1 MERIVRI
8 VTKNLVSRLPSEQDF
23 YRPDQLR
30 ALKFPDFIVDRI
42 VKEMER
48 NIDDNITLPYTEW
61 ADVKNKHVQEAW
73 KEFISVLRSEARF
86 PNAYAPSV
94 IEAAVSDSLEMLLQ
108 PRKNIPLMIFGS
120 DKAIDRITLEERSES
135 IVVYKHL
142 AIAPVKY
149 LHKKK
154 LEAISFEQYSRI
166 IEMVDEK
173 IISRYNALSWA
184 QLLEPLFLLL
194 GDSIDTN
201 MLRIFFQDKKR
212 PRIAR
217 MFDEMSSSIN
227 RAGLIEALS
236 SPELLDSVTDPD
248 PKDIAYQEEKTVEK
262 KEAPALNKSGQADQ
276 ESGLSL
282 VKISN
287 SGDKE
292 DEDIPLHSR
301 FMFDENAN
309 EDSDEPAGVSLS
321 FNEMFT
327 GFDVADEDQDDAA
340 DDIIA
345 NRFSPKSDLHED
357 VMDDQAEEE
366 REVEPFENADLQQE
380 PEEDEDFKEQEYSSV
395 SDPEEVEP
403 FEIDEDLVRKFEKL
417 SKSRSEAEPASERSE
432 FSDHEELNEETGSE
446 VIDAEDEEKKDTYI
460 WKHFLSDDYEEDE
473 TGSDEFEDESDG
485 DYPFIHINTEEVQ
498 EQAEE
503 VPNEPQSDLI
513 SLKAWMSDEEKR
525 FVNEIFRGSDKA
537 YEQAVE
543 EISAIDEWKQATR
556 YIEKEIFSRNKV
568 DLYDEVAVDFT
579 DKLHSFY
586 MELYSK
592 KAEH

>member
-8 VTKNLVSRLPSEQDF
+8 VTKNLVSRLPSEQEF

-30 ALKFPDFIVDRI
+30 ALKFPEFIVERI
-42 VKEMER
+42 IKEMER
-48 NIDDNITLPYTEW
+48 NIDDTITLPYTEW
-61 ADVKNKHVQEAW
+61 VDIKNNQVRDAW
-73 KEFISVLRSEARF
+73 REFIDVIRSEARF

-108 PRKNIPLMIFGS
+108 PRKKIPLLIFGPER
-120 DKAIDRITLEERSES
+120 ALDRETLEERSES

-173 IISRYNALSWA
+173 IISRYNALSWT

-201 MLRIFFQDKKR
+201 LLRIFFQDKQK

-217 MFDEMSSSIN
+217 MFDEMSSSIS

-248 PKDIAYQEEKTVEK
+248 PRDIAYREERTVK
-262 KEAPALNKSGQADQ
+262 KRKNSSMNQTGKADQ
-276 ESGLSL
+276 ASGLSL
-282 VKISN
+282 TNISKTDD
-287 SGDKE
+287 SD

-301 FMFDENAN
+301 FIFDENAN
-309 EDSDEPAGVSLS
+309 EDFDDPAGDTLS

-327 GFDVADEDQDDAA
+327 HLDDAEDEQGDAA

-345 NRFSPKSDLHED
+345 NRFSPESDVHED
-357 VMDDQAEEE
+357 ALDEPVEKDRDLKTVEYTDLPAELN
-366 REVEPFENADLQQE
+366 EN
-380 PEEDEDFKEQEYSSV
+380 EDENEQERV
-395 SDPEEVEP
+395 IASDSEDVET

-417 SKSRSEAEPASERSE
+417 SKSRSETEPASETSE
-432 FSDHEELNEETGSE
+432 LSDHEELKEETGSD
-446 VIDAEDEEKKDTYI
+446 VIDADDEEKKDTYI
-460 WKHFLSDDYEEDE
+460 WKHFLSDVYEDGEMDQDE
-473 TGSDEFEDESDG
+473 YDDDSDT
-485 DYPFIHINTEEVQ
+485 DYPFMHMNAEDDQ
-498 EQAEE
+498 EQTDE
-503 VPNEPQSDLI
+503 VPDEPQPDLI
-513 SLKAWMSDEEKR
+513 SLKAWMRDEEKR
-525 FVNEIFRGSDKA
+525 FVNEIFRGSEKA

-543 EISAIDEWKQATR
+543 EISVIDEWKQATR
-556 YIEKEIFSRNKV
+556 YIEKEIFARNKV
-568 DLYDEVAVDFT
+568 DLYDEIAVDFT
-579 DKLHSFY
+579 DKLHSYF